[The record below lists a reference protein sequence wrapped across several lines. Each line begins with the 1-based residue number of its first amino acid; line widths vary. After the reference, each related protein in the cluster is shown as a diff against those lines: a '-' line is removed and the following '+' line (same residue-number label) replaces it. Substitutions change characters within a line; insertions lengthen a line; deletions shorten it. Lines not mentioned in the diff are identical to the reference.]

1 MTPVPASL
9 TSDEVRGHLAMLA
22 FSGLVAGSFSLG
34 AIVAND
40 IDPQAITA
48 SLDNAMRNEV
58 PNSQFSA
65 HLPAASELDN
75 WRYSADWVVANI
87 LAGPLIELEPILT
100 SMMAPKG
107 RLLLAGL
114 LAEQAEQVIA
124 TYASKVKLAIA
135 DRQEEWVL
143 LAGEAR

>member
-1 MTPVPASL
+1 
-9 TSDEVRGHLAMLA
+9 
-22 FSGLVAGSFSLG
+22 
-34 AIVAND
+34 
-40 IDPQAITA
+40 
-48 SLDNAMRNEV
+48 
-58 PNSQFSA
+58 
-65 HLPAASELDN
+65 
-75 WRYSADWVVANI
+75 
-87 LAGPLIELEPILT
+87 
-100 SMMAPKG
+100 MMAPKG